1 MTKNPFPKL
10 LLLVLFALTACAAP
24 TPTATV
30 TPTASRTPTPPPT
43 ETPTAT
49 LTPTPTPIA
58 FAIEQ
63 LTAMS
68 SADKLAM
75 APQVGTAPADVVA
88 SFLPKGADVANIT
101 WGEKT
106 LTYWERVVAYH
117 GKAGGQEVT
126 LYFDLESGHWAKKY
140 DSFESLSQ
148 IPADQVPDVMVLGLG
163 GELGDRLIR
172 NKLQYNYDWI
182 SQPQAVT
189 ADGKQIFRDEKGY
202 PKAVFDTA
210 NQKWLTPEEADVIY
224 TLEKWREIHKGGTY
238 VGYDGI
244 TYSYDVFNNPK
255 LEMITNPEHIRK
267 LENGTFML
275 ILNPSGEAMI
285 WDGQEDGAM
294 RVEEGAVAFIGKGS
308 DRPSRNDNFGGVAMI
323 EHNMAFAQY
332 KAGNQTIFLTF
343 NDVGWKRMEI
353 QGVYSPS
360 YVIFIEYIDLI
371 KDEKTDKIV
380 SPILRMPKRFSYAV
394 NGEGFTQIT
403 DLDFWLNEVI
413 QKGGDRIVIYN
424 VLDHYGE

>member
-1 MTKNPFPKL
+1 MISWFL
-10 LLLVLFALTACAAP
+10 ILAAFLAACSNAP
-24 TPTATV
+24 SEVTV
-30 TPTASRTPTPPPT
+30 TSQVTVTSEPPPTPT
-43 ETPTAT
+43 ETPTP
-49 LTPTPTPIA
+49 LPPTATPIPTYS
-58 FAIEQ
+58 IEQ
-63 LTAMS
+63 LAAMS
-68 SADKLAM
+68 SADKLAIT
-75 APQVGTAPADVVA
+75 PQVGTAPADVVA
-88 SFLPKGADVANIT
+88 SFLPKGADAASIT
-101 WGEKT
+101 WGQKS
-106 LTYWERVVAYH
+106 LTYWERVVSYH

-148 IPADQVPDVMVLGLG
+148 IPAGQIPDVMVLGLG
-163 GELGDRLIR
+163 GDLGDRLIR

-210 NQKWLTPEEADVIY
+210 SQKWLTPEEADVIY

-308 DRPSRNDNFGGVAMI
+308 DRPSRNDNFGGVATI
-323 EHNMAFAQY
+323 EHHMAFAQY

-413 QKGGDRIVIYN
+413 QKGGDRIIAHN
-424 VLDHYGE
+424 VLDP

>member
-1 MTKNPFPKL
+1 MKKMISWFL
-10 LLLVLFALTACAAP
+10 ILAAFLAACSNAPSEVTVTSQVTVTSEPPP
-24 TPTATV
+24 TPT
-30 TPTASRTPTPPPT
+30 
-43 ETPTAT
+43 ETRVPPTAT
-49 LTPTPTPIA
+49 ATPIPTYS
-58 FAIEQ
+58 IEQ

-88 SFLPKGADVANIT
+88 SFLPKGADVADVT

-106 LTYWERVVAYH
+106 LTYWERVVSYH
-117 GKAGGQEVT
+117 GKVGGQEVT
-126 LYFDLESGHWAKKY
+126 LYYDLESGQWAKKY

-148 IPADQVPDVMVLGLG
+148 IPASQVPDVMVLGLG

-210 NQKWLTPEEADVIY
+210 SQKWLTPEQADVVY
-224 TLEKWREIHKGGTY
+224 TLEKWKEIHKDKTY
-238 VGYDGI
+238 VGYGEK
-244 TYSYDVFNNPK
+244 TYSYDVFNNSK
-255 LEMITNPEHIRK
+255 MEMITDPERIRG

-275 ILNPSGEAMI
+275 ILNPSGEVMI

-308 DRPSRNDNFGGVAMI
+308 DRSSRNDNFDVLGR
-323 EHNMAFAQY
+323 EYNMAYDQY
-332 KAGNQTIFLTF
+332 KAGNQTVFLTY
-343 NDVGWKRMEI
+343 NDVGLKEMEI
-353 QGVYSPS
+353 TGRYSHS
-360 YVIFIEYIDLI
+360 FVIIFDYFPILLEN
-371 KDEKTDKIV
+371 KDPKTDKIV
-380 SPILRMPKRFSYAV
+380 SPILRMPKHFSYAV
-394 NGEGFTQIT
+394 NGEKFTQIT
-403 DLDFWLNEVI
+403 DPDFWLNEVI
-413 QKGGDRIVIYN
+413 EKGGDRIIAYN
-424 VLDHYGE
+424 VLDL